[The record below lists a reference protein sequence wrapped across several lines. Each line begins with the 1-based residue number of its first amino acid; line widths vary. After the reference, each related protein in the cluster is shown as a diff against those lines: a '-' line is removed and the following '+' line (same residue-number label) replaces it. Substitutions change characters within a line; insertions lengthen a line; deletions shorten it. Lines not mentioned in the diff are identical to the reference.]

1 LGKVFLVEWRR
12 YHFTA
17 QTGDLRV
24 HAKAVLNPRGRLLLA
39 RRVVDEGRVNAPVRL
54 GRSSVYRALVMPPP
68 ELPTKVCSVD
78 AEAVEHV
85 DGAACA
91 LVEGERA
98 CECLTLAVA
107 GRVDQDHRC
116 RAEKCS
122 ACADHMSPV
131 IIRLGQNRIA
141 SPSPAVRTAIWPSAV
156 SIVLRFKVRSSRRK
170 HLHRSGPAR
179 LAWYC
184 YRLQA
189 RGGGVRNPVNAASR
203 SSAKWRGV
211 WSSNMGPI
219 TCAPIGN
226 PSGDWSMGTT
236 VAGSPG
242 LVAIPAHTS

>member
-1 LGKVFLVEWRR
+1 V
-12 YHFTA
+12 
-17 QTGDLRV
+17 V

-39 RRVVDEGRVNAPVRL
+39 RRVVDEGRINAPVRL

-68 ELPTKVCSVD
+68 ELPTKVRSVD

-107 GRVDQDHRC
+107 RRVDQDHPMPCGEVLGLR
-116 RAEKCS
+116 RPHVARHHQAGPEQDRVSVTSSAYRDLAERGVDRAAFQGSFLAEK
-122 ACADHMSPV
+122 
-131 IIRLGQNRIA
+131 
-141 SPSPAVRTAIWPSAV
+141 
-156 SIVLRFKVRSSRRK
+156 
-170 HLHRSGPAR
+170 HLCRSGPAQ

-184 YRLQA
+184 YRVQA
-189 RGGGVRNPVNAASR
+189 RGGVRNPVNAASR

-211 WSSNMGPI
+211 RSSNMGPI